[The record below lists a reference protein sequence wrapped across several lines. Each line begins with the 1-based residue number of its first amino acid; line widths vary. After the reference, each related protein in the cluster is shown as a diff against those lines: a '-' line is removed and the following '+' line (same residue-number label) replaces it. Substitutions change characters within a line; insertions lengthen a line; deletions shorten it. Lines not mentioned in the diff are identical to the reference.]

1 MALCYVQYLMIM
13 TKPGTNHKTMPPAP
27 TPTPNAFPR
36 VPTVDATARALAAD
50 AAAGLEDVALPPDDR
65 ETRATAPPAS
75 PSHPDHARKPKRFYY
90 CLPMIIR
97 YRHAV
102 AACCLLAFAALV
114 LSAGLRSFSNSKRG
128 HAPVVDDAPAVAD
141 DAPRGYDRDS
151 AGRRPEKRRPGG
163 GGTTTRQRRRKGE
176 NGAGR
181 N

>member
-1 MALCYVQYLMIM
+1 
-13 TKPGTNHKTMPPAP
+13 MPPAP

-36 VPTVDATARALAAD
+36 VPTVDATACALAAD

-141 DAPRGYDRDS
+141 DAPRGYDRDW
-151 AGRRPEKRRPGG
+151 AGEEAREEAAGG
-163 GGTTTRQRRRKGE
+163 WRDDDE
-176 NGAGR
+176 AA
-181 N
+181 